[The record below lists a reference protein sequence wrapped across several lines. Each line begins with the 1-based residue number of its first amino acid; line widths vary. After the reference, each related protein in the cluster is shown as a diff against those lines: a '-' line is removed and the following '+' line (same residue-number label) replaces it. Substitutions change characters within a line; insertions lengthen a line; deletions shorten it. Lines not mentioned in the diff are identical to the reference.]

1 MMLLVRML
9 VGCNLAFNLILSPFF
24 REFIQRIRPGFAR
37 YLPKSTWAFRHTWL
51 NRLFEQVSK
60 KVKERHTS
68 WCAQGRLRTLTL
80 DGVKDNDG
88 GKVNNVGDVIN
99 GFALFVW
106 SFPAALHETAVVIK
120 CQVIKALRRAK
131 DDIDCPTILNDA
143 TVLAKYAGV
152 SSDNTSAMRHGVRQ
166 AAAAIPKLIAVGCAS
181 HILDLLAEDVAKLT
195 EISDIILMCILLV
208 KVIRTEHLLYHSVKA
223 KHLMGLPHLFVD
235 TRFVYAHETLLD
247 ILIRM
252 ADILK
257 MIEDDG
263 FVQKYQRFYEIVIQP
278 LFWSKLKAIAS
289 LFKPI
294 AKAIPFIGG
303 NASTID
309 MVYPLY
315 QEGILADI
323 SAWCDNVNHTK
334 LFNEQIIIDI
344 STCLS
349 QRWSGVHLS
358 GPTPSAYVGL
368 YTPMIY
374 AAHILNPYL
383 KPTGYS
389 EEHGRPAIEAAFAP
403 WVTSNVE
410 MNALI
415 SEFEEYLCETGIWA
429 KELSAIRTQK
439 AELEA
444 EWNDLAKDTMN
455 ASTCNT
461 SSIVSKLTLQKQDAF
476 MFWKTS
482 PAAAKCKTPLPE
494 IAMRAVQV
502 VATSVAAER
511 LNKNRK
517 TIYSKLRV
525 QMVHKRVFKCLYCYT
540 NLRFIHDCPEFE
552 STLFADTTWA
562 EQGPNDDEQKEADE
576 QVEMI
581 DNVTMLV

>member
-1 MMLLVRML
+1 MLLVRML

-24 REFIQRIRPGFAR
+24 REFIQRIRPGFAKF
-37 YLPKSTWAFRHTWL
+37 LPKSTWAFRHTWL

-106 SFPAALHETAVVIK
+106 SFPAAVRETAAVIK
-120 CQVIKALRRAK
+120 SQVIKALRRAK
-131 DDIDCPTILNDA
+131 DDIDCPTALNDA
-143 TVLAKYAGV
+143 IVLAKYAGV
-152 SSDNTSAMRHGVRQ
+152 SSDNTSAMRLGVLQ

-181 HILDLLAEDVAKLT
+181 HILDLLAEDIAKLAGIA
-195 EISDIILMCILLV
+195 EIILMCILLV
-208 KVIRTEHLLYHSVKA
+208 KVIRTEHIFYHTVKA
-223 KHLMGLPHLFVD
+223 KRSMGLPHLFPD

-257 MIEDDG
+257 MIEDED
-263 FVQKYQRFYEIVIQP
+263 FAKKHERFYEIVTEP
-278 LFWSKLKAIAS
+278 SFWLKLKAIAS

-315 QEGILADI
+315 QGGILADI
-323 SAWCDNVNHTK
+323 NAWCDNDTYTK
-334 LFNEQIIIDI
+334 LFSEQILVDI

-349 QRWSGVHLS
+349 QRWSGVHLA
-358 GPTPSAYVGL
+358 GPTPSAYVGF

-383 KPTGYS
+383 KPTAYS

-403 WVTSNVE
+403 WATSKVE

-429 KELSAIRTQK
+429 KELADIRKQK
-439 AELEA
+439 EDLEA
-444 EWNDLAKDTMN
+444 EWNNLAEGTAN
-455 ASTCNT
+455 AANSKT
-461 SSIVSKLTLQKQDAF
+461 SSIVAKLTLQKQDGF

-482 PAAAKCKTPLPE
+482 AAAKKCKTPLPE

-562 EQGPNDDEQKEADE
+562 EQGPNDDEKQEADD
-576 QVEMI
+576 QVDVI
-581 DNVTMLV
+581 DSVTALV